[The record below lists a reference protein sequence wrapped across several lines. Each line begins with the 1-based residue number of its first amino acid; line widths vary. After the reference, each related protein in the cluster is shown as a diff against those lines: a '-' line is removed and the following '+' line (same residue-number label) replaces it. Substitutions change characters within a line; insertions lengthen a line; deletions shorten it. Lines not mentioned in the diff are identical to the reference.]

1 VIDTARWDVPA
12 MRSGAAVCLVFAVP
26 FSIGARL
33 AADHDNSSLAVLL
46 SLGAV
51 AGFLIG
57 AGCAAWLQ
65 RRRTPLSHGIVTAGV
80 TYLAA
85 QAVFV
90 AVRLARSQP
99 VGRVG
104 GARVQPH
111 RRRRRRPRR
120 RVDRPATAGQ
130 GVRPVVAAGRSG
142 ERLVG
147 RVAPLKLVRRP
158 PTGKARARR
167 TPDPRRSV
175 RPL

>member
-1 VIDTARWDVPA
+1 MIDTARWDVPA

-90 AVRLARSQP
+90 AVRLARSQS
-99 VGRVG
+99 VGWAALVFNLTVVVG
-104 GARVQPH
+104 AGLAGGWIGQRLQDKGFAPSSQRGDPESGSSGA
-111 RRRRRRPRR
+111 
-120 RVDRPATAGQ
+120 
-130 GVRPVVAAGRSG
+130 S
-142 ERLVG
+142 
-147 RVAPLKLVRRP
+147 PL
-158 PTGKARARR
+158 
-167 TPDPRRSV
+167 
-175 RPL
+175 